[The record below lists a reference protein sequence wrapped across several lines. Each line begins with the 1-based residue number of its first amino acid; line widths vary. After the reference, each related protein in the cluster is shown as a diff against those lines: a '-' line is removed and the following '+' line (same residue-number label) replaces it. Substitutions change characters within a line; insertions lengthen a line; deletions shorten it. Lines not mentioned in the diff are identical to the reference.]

1 MAALDAV
8 DTFAGIAN
16 ENEFYSHHYLAEVFK
31 GDIKSRLEAWEAD
44 EALHPGDESHRAP
57 AKRLSAWGQKWFA
70 LRGQIAKARDDAEK
84 WHIFTELQS
93 GLLQALG
100 YAAPGKAAVIHE
112 LVHGQPLP
120 LWQLLAKGAN
130 GGGAGQ
136 RAAAAAML
144 PSQLAIVPAY
154 QPGMESEDLLDQQ
167 LTAFHYSGQN
177 MPPALMGQAWP
188 AIVSEALFGAEA
200 PPRYVILLGLDHWLL
215 LDRYKWPNNRAL
227 RFDWVD
233 ILDRKDSATLQA
245 TAALLHHTSLAPGE
259 GISLLESLDENAHKH
274 AFGVSEDLKHAL
286 REAIEL
292 LGNEAADQLR
302 KQAADA
308 KKGFFSG
315 KDQLDPADLSLECL
329 RMVYRLLFMFYIEAR
344 PELGY
349 VPIAKSE
356 VYLKGYSLESLRE
369 LELQPLNTPHARD
382 GFYFDATLRRLFS
395 LVATGCG
402 FEQQTGEQQHLAE
415 AIAGAKDTFTLAPL
429 DSRLFDETTL
439 PLLARVRFP
448 NHVWQTVI
456 RLMSL
461 TRSQGRGRG
470 QRRGRVSYQLLS
482 INQLGAVYEAL
493 LSYRGFFAAEDLY
506 EVKPAPKKGSSASA
520 DEDADDPDSSG
531 GDADEADE
539 GTQNNSSSRRPDGG
553 CSPDLLENAWFVPA
567 SHLADYKE
575 DERVYDQ
582 NDAGHRQL
590 RKHSKGSFIYR
601 LAGRDRQKSA
611 SYYTP
616 QVLTRCLVKYAL
628 KELLASSRVQCADDI
643 LTLTVCEPAMGSAAF
658 LNEAVNQLAEAYLE
672 RKQAELGQRI
682 PHDDYPQELQKVR
695 MYLADRNVYGVDLNP
710 VAVELAEVS
719 LWLNAIYGE
728 PTQDADGN
736 PLPVKPARVPWFGY
750 QLFAGN
756 SLIGARHQ
764 VYRPGG
770 LKKGAKPAWHEEPPR
785 DCSRALPRQP
795 DEIWHFLLPDPGMAS
810 YTDKAA
816 KALYPDDFKRLTAW
830 RNEFKKP
837 LEPHE
842 LARLQQ
848 LSLCIDE
855 LWAEHTVA
863 LARDRE
869 RTEDHLTVWP
879 HPTIYD
885 KSASSPIG
893 TCANSSINHS
903 INRAEKEAI
912 RRSGLLNADG
922 DLATPY
928 RRLKLVMDY
937 WCALWFWPITQSAS
951 LPSREAWW
959 LEVGA
964 ILEGN
969 IIDLAPQQTM
979 AFDFFAPA
987 ETSPATADTA
997 TATVRPATA
1006 DTATATV
1013 RPATADTTIA
1023 TVRPEPV
1030 EGLAPVQPSFDG
1042 FETQLS
1048 LSAAEPVASPAPEA
1062 AQLHDKLGQLRIS
1075 KLRTHFARIAQ
1086 VEAVAEA
1093 RRFLHWDLCFADILL
1108 ARGGFDLILGNP
1120 PWLKV
1125 EWNEAGILGE
1135 YNPVFAVRKIS
1146 ASDLTGLR
1154 AKAFKDFPGLQTAWT
1169 DELQEAEGTQ
1179 NFLNAVQNYPLLKGV
1194 QTNLYK
1200 CFMPLAWRLS
1210 SATGVSALLHPEG
1223 PYDDPKGGNL
1233 REVMYSRLRSHF
1245 QFQNQEMLFPIG
1257 HRVKYSINVYG
1268 PEQATP
1274 GFDQLAN
1281 LFVPATVDACYQ
1293 HDGSGLPDGIKN
1305 ESGQWNTSGHYDRIV
1320 HITDAALATFAQ
1332 LYDEPGTPPRRARL
1346 PALHAGALN
1355 SVLAKLAA
1363 YPRRLADLGDDYV
1376 ATEMWHETMQQKDG
1390 TISRRAS
1397 SDAGFAAS
1405 PADWVLSGPHFFL
1418 ANPYN
1423 KTPRKVCT
1431 EKGHYDIIDL
1441 PTLPDDYLPRTNY
1454 RPMPD
1459 RAEYARRTPRVSWT
1473 VQREEWVDAR
1483 DLTQQEQAA
1492 LADEPA
1498 VTSAA
1503 PAVIPARA
1511 GIHGVMDSRLRGNDE
1526 TVEPGQPVRM
1536 LRTYRPLVTE
1546 CFRLAF
1552 RGMLS
1557 NSGERTLTGA
1567 LIPPGTAHIHG
1578 VQSNAFESAN
1588 DLVYTGVITS
1598 SLTADWYIK
1607 SIGRANLHGTWL
1619 QLPRFDLPP
1628 ELASRYLALN
1638 CLTTHYAPLWE
1649 QVYDL
1654 AFTDQQW
1661 SQPDNPRL
1669 PQDFWQ
1675 DLTSDWTRHCALRS
1689 DYARRMAL
1697 VEIDVL
1703 VAQALGLT
1711 LDELLLIYRVQFPV
1725 MQGYER
1731 DTWYDTS
1738 GRIVFTNSKGLVG
1751 VGLPRKGSRT
1761 SPKTKITTPDGKAS
1775 TGHHGWEDLYKD
1787 EKCLVPI
1794 NTVVTME
1801 ITDDTLPGGPRQVTR
1816 TFKAPFARA
1825 SREDDYRT
1833 AWTFF

>member
-16 ENEFYSHHYLAEVFK
+16 ENEFYSHHYLSEVFK
-31 GDIKSRLEAWEAD
+31 GDIKSRLEAWDAH
-44 EALHPGDESHRAP
+44 EALHPGVEQDRAP
-57 AKRLSAWGQKWFA
+57 PKRLAAWGQKWFA

-84 WHIFTELQS
+84 WQIFTQIQT

-100 YAAPGKAAVIHE
+100 YAGPGKAAAIHE
-112 LVHGQPLP
+112 LVPGQPLP
-120 LWQLLAKGAN
+120 LWQLLAKG
-130 GGGAGQ
+130 GSAGQ
-136 RAAAAAML
+136 SAAAAAML

-154 QPGMESEDLLDQQ
+154 QPGAEDEDLLDHK
-167 LTAFHYSGQN
+167 LIPLHYGGGN
-177 MPPALMGQAWP
+177 VPPPLKGETWD
-188 AIVSEALFGAEA
+188 AIVSEALFGAEN
-200 PPRYVILLGLDHWLL
+200 PPRYVLLLGLDQWLL

-227 RFDWVD
+227 RFEWVD
-233 ILDRKDSATLQA
+233 ILDRKDTSTLQA
-245 TAALLHHTSLAPGE
+245 AAALLHHDSLAPGE

-292 LGNEAADQLR
+292 LGNEAANQLR
-302 KQAADA
+302 QQAVDA

-315 KDQLDPADLSLECL
+315 KDQLEPADLSLECL

-369 LELQPLNTPHARD
+369 LEMQPLNTAHARD

-402 FEQQTGEQQHLAE
+402 FEQHAGEQQHLAG
-415 AIAGAKDTFTLAPL
+415 AITGAKDTFSLAPL
-429 DSRLFDETTL
+429 DSRLFDETTM
-439 PLLARVRFP
+439 PLLAKVRFP

-461 TRSQGRGRG
+461 SRAKKGGGAGRG

-506 EVKPAPKKGSSASA
+506 EVKPAPKKGGHSAS
-520 DEDADDPDSSG
+520 DDDEGGSEDAEGD
-531 GDADEADE
+531 DADEGAQ
-539 GTQNNSSSRRPDGG
+539 GSSSARSSGASG
-553 CSPDLLENAWFVPA
+553 ADLLENAWFVPA
-567 SHLADYKE
+567 SHLSDYKE
-575 DERVYDQ
+575 DERVYDV

-590 RKHSKGSFIYR
+590 RKHPRGSFIYR

-628 KELLASSRVQCADDI
+628 KELLNSDRVKRADDI
-643 LTLTVCEPAMGSAAF
+643 LTITVCEPAMGSAAF

-672 RKQAELGQRI
+672 RKQAELGKRI

-695 MYLADRNVYGVDLNP
+695 MFLADRNVFGVDLNP

-728 PTQDADGN
+728 PTQDKDGN

-764 VYRPGG
+764 AYRPGG

-785 DCSRALPRQP
+785 DCSKAEPRKP
-795 DEIWHFLLPDPGMAS
+795 DEIWHFLLPDPGMAN

-816 KALYPDDFKRLTAW
+816 KALYPEDFKRLASW
-830 RNEFKKP
+830 RKEFNKP

-842 LARLQQ
+842 LGRLQQ
-848 LSLCIDE
+848 LSKCIDE
-855 LWAEHTVA
+855 LWAEHTAA
-863 LARDRE
+863 LARDRD
-869 RTEDHLTVWP
+869 RTEDFMTVWP
-879 HPTIYD
+879 HVAATAEGDAATSHTI
-885 KSASSPIG
+885 S
-893 TCANSSINHS
+893 
-903 INRAEKEAI
+903 RAQKEAI
-912 RRSGLLNADG
+912 RRQGLLNADG

-937 WCALWFWPITQSAS
+937 WCALWFWPITQSHT

-959 LEVGA
+959 MEVGA

-969 IIDLAPQQTM
+969 IVDLAPQQDLDLRPTEPE
-979 AFDFFAPA
+979 APQ
-987 ETSPATADTA
+987 
-997 TATVRPATA
+997 V
-1006 DTATATV
+1006 
-1013 RPATADTTIA
+1013 IF
-1023 TVRPEPV
+1023 PE
-1030 EGLAPVQPSFDG
+1030 VQSLLEG
-1042 FETQLS
+1042 FEVQLP
-1048 LSAAEPVASPAPEA
+1048 LSQQAEQPN
-1062 AQLHDKLGQLRIS
+1062 LHDKLGQLRIS
-1075 KLRTHFARIAQ
+1075 KLRQHFARIPQ
-1086 VEAVAEA
+1086 VESVADA

-1108 ARGGFDLILGNP
+1108 KRGGFDLILGNP

-1135 YNPVFAVRKIS
+1135 RNPLFAVRKIS

-1154 AKAFKDFPGLQTAWT
+1154 AQAFSDSPGLQTAWT

-1179 NFLNAVQNYPLLKGV
+1179 NFLNAVQTYPLLKGV

-1200 CFMPLAWRLS
+1200 CFMPLAWRLAS
-1210 SATGVSALLHPEG
+1210 TLGVSALLHPEG

-1233 REVMYSRLRSHF
+1233 REAVYARLRRHF
-1245 QFQNQEMLFPIG
+1245 GFVNELQLFAEVD
-1257 HRVKYSINVYG
+1257 HHTKYSINVYG
-1268 PEQATP
+1268 PVQAAP
-1274 GFDQLAN
+1274 AFDQLAN
-1281 LFVPATVDACYQ
+1281 LFAPATVDACYQ
-1293 HDGSGLPDGIKN
+1293 HDGTGIVGGYKN
-1305 ESGQWNTSGHYDRIV
+1305 ESGQWNTSGHSDRVV
-1320 HITDAALATFAQ
+1320 HIGDPALATFAK
-1332 LYDEPGTPPRRARL
+1332 LYDSPGTPARRARL

-1363 YPRRLADLGDDYV
+1363 YPNRLANLGDDYV

-1390 TISRRAS
+1390 TIIRRPAS
-1397 SDAGFAAS
+1397 DVGFAAS

-1418 ANPYN
+1418 GNSYN

-1431 EKGHYDIIDL
+1431 ANGHYDIIDL
-1441 PTLPDDYLPRTNY
+1441 ASLPDDYLPRTNY
-1454 RPMPD
+1454 RPMVD
-1459 RAEYARRTPRVSWT
+1459 RGEYESRTPRVSWQNERAT
-1473 VQREEWVDAR
+1473 WMDWTNLTLEEQEMRPDLVGQRVIVAR
-1483 DLTQQEQAA
+1483 QHR
-1492 LADEPA
+1492 
-1498 VTSAA
+1498 S
-1503 PAVIPARA
+1503 
-1511 GIHGVMDSRLRGNDE
+1511 
-1526 TVEPGQPVRM
+1526 
-1536 LRTYRPLVTE
+1536 LVTNH
-1546 CFRLAF
+1546 FRYIH
-1552 RGMLS
+1552 RRRISVSM
-1557 NSGERTLTGA
+1557 ERTLIPA
-1567 LIPPGTAHIHG
+1567 LVPPGVAHVHT
-1578 VQSNAFESAN
+1578 VLSLTLRNPR
-1588 DLVYTGVITS
+1588 DLVSLLGVTYSTI
-1598 SLTADWYIK
+1598 ADAFIK
-1607 SIGRANLHGTWL
+1607 STGQGDLYDSTLGRVPFVESVEISA
-1619 QLPRFDLPP
+1619 RVV
-1628 ELASRYLALN
+1628 ALN
-1638 CLTTHYAPLWE
+1638 CLTTHYAPLWV

-1654 AFTDQQW
+1654 AFTDQSW
-1661 SQPDNPRL
+1661 SQPSNPRL

-1731 DTWYDTS
+1731 DTWYDIT

-1761 SPKTKITTPDGKAS
+1761 TPKTTITTPDGKVR
-1775 TGHHGWEDLYKD
+1775 TGNCGWEDLYKD
-1787 EKCLVPI
+1787 EKWLVPDA
-1794 NTVVTME
+1794 TVVTME
-1801 ITDDTLPGGPRQVTR
+1801 VTDDTLPGGPRQVTR

-1833 AWTFF
+1833 AWAFFEDNQQH